1 MTAIILHIETSTKTC
16 SIALSSGNDLLA
28 LKESNDNEYSHSEK
42 LNLFI
47 EAVLKE
53 AGVEMKDLSAIA
65 VSKGPGSF
73 TGLRIGVSSAKGIA
87 YALTL
92 PLISCNTLDCLA
104 GGFIQQSDLRENDLI
119 VPMIDARRQ
128 EVYMKIIDLKMN
140 QLTDIEA
147 KVIDQDSFSEYYQ
160 SDRKIHLIGD
170 GASKFKTLYEANA
183 DVIVHEN
190 ILPSAAHM
198 IAAALNAYE
207 ENKFEDLAY
216 FEPFYLKDFI
226 AIKPRKLF

>member
-170 GASKFKTLYEANA
+170 GASKFKTLYEANS